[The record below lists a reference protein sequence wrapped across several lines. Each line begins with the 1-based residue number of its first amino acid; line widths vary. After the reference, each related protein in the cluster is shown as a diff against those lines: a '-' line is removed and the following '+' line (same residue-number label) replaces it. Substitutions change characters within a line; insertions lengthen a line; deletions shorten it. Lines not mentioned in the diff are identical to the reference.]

1 MIIIMLIIDYICV
14 NLCPICVNQWLIGR
28 WGGVSEGTKRERI
41 LEAAVAV
48 FAEKGYHQARIEEIA
63 ARAGVGKGTV
73 YEYFASK
80 LELFQEM
87 FRAVLGRYYERLQSV
102 REEGLTVV
110 ERLRLLLELHLDFIS
125 QNARFARVAFADGVG
140 YDQELAFWIYEQR
153 KAKLERMRALFEE
166 GIDRGE
172 FRPVDAAI
180 AASIFIGAM
189 TSLIVPIVMEGQ
201 EADPSLLA
209 RQAMDILLN
218 GMVN

>member
-1 MIIIMLIIDYICV
+1 M
-14 NLCPICVNQWLIGR
+14 
-28 WGGVSEGTKRERI
+28 SEGSKREKI

-87 FRAVLGRYYERLQSV
+87 FRAVLERYYGRLRSV
-102 REEGLTVV
+102 PEDGLTVV
-110 ERLRLLLELHLDFIS
+110 ERLRLILELHLDFIS

-153 KAKLERMRALFEE
+153 KAKLERMRAFFEE
-166 GIDRGE
+166 GIERGE
-172 FRPVDAAI
+172 FRGVDAGV
-180 AASIFIGAM
+180 AASIFLGAM

-201 EADPSLLA
+201 EADPADLA

-218 GMVN
+218 GLVTERLATEAD

>member
-1 MIIIMLIIDYICV
+1 M
-14 NLCPICVNQWLIGR
+14 
-28 WGGVSEGTKRERI
+28 SEGSKRERI

-87 FRAVLGRYYERLQSV
+87 FRAVLARYYERLQSAG
-102 REEGLTVV
+102 EEGLTVV
-110 ERLRLLLELHLDFIS
+110 QRLRLLMELHLDFIY

-153 KAKLERMRALFEE
+153 KAKLERVRALFQE

-172 FRPVDAAI
+172 FRAVDAAV
-180 AASIFIGAM
+180 AASIFVGAM

-201 EADPSLLA
+201 EADPADIA
-209 RQAMDILLN
+209 REAMDILMKGLS
-218 GMVN
+218 M